1 MVSRG
6 RQLRMER
13 KVERLFS
20 GSCGKPVSGFEK
32 ELMDW
37 GFTQTGGDPLALQF
51 EHRELELVIEVRL
64 DNSRCVHAYRVLTFP
79 EREARQQKVRW

>member
-6 RQLRMER
+6 RQLKMER

-32 ELMDW
+32 TMIDW
-37 GFTQTGGDPLALQF
+37 GFTQTGGDLLALQF
-51 EHRELELVIEVRL
+51 EHHELELVVEVIL
-64 DNSRCVHAYRVLTFP
+64 DSSRCIHGYRILTFP
-79 EREARQQKVRW
+79 EQEARQQKVRW